1 MAVGCVSQLGHHAK
15 STQPVILGLSLKD
28 AMCAVDFQ
36 MILWPR
42 CRDLRSQVGSTVTT
56 EAIMPLPISERAC
69 DIGESLAI
77 IHRSE
82 SDARMAGEHP
92 IQQP

>member
-1 MAVGCVSQLGHHAK
+1 
-15 STQPVILGLSLKD
+15 
-28 AMCAVDFQ
+28 
-36 MILWPR
+36 
-42 CRDLRSQVGSTVTT
+42 
-56 EAIMPLPISERAC
+56 MPLPISERAC